1 MDKVQE
7 LFEEQPKKCRLGYFD
22 FYLFHNVCE
31 MNNDAY
37 LDPKHGI
44 LDGLLK
50 QNKNADGLS
59 ILQ

>member
-22 FYLFHNVCE
+22 FYLFHNVCA
-31 MNNDAY
+31 MNIGVY
-37 LDPKHGI
+37 LDPKYGI
-44 LDGLLK
+44 LDYLLEQK
-50 QNKNADGLS
+50 KNADGFP